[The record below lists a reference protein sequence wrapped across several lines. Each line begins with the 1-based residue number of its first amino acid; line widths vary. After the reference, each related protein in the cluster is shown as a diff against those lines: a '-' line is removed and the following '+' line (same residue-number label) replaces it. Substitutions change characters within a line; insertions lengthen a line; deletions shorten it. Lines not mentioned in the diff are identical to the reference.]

1 MSTLTDLDAWRRLA
15 VPGSRWLRVHADGTE
30 AEATVTGWADGTND
44 ETGMPQV
51 WLSFRSVYWTGA
63 PWAPQPH
70 AVRNDAVCFSPG
82 QVTFDG
88 GRARERSL
96 YPDRRVSHTWTYLGP
111 GCGTVDLGAAQDR
124 SAVGPVPVDRLAPGD
139 VVYGPWEVWRRGWSG
154 PQPGYTVDHVD
165 LSGPLALVTTREGWP
180 LWLSPDAL
188 VAVATNERRPLPAR
202 ADTTVYLTVN
212 TVSWL
217 WRDELADV
225 PMCISRNRL
234 AGYRSTPK
242 PARVPALLLDSG
254 GFTELKDHGRW
265 RLTPEQFLTEVRTHL
280 AHIDGGQPIAV
291 VQQDMMCEPV
301 VIYGG
306 KTKDGVFVGTRQY
319 IDPDEAMSYD
329 DLVHEH
335 QRRSTENLVTLR
347 RLAPDLHIVPV
358 LQGFTRLQ
366 YARHAGMLE
375 MAGIR
380 LADEP
385 LVGLGSVCRRQ
396 GTAEIDEIVRY
407 FDTLGLRLHGFG
419 VGIDGLALYGRRLAS
434 TDSNAW
440 SFNGRRDVGLCPH
453 GVVKH
458 EANCPIN
465 ARAWWTRARARLA
478 GAPRTRT
485 RRRST
490 GPAYGEQLELIP
502 RGEPAVVTPTADPW
516 AFLIP

>member
-1 MSTLTDLDAWRRLA
+1 VEDLR
-15 VPGSRWLRVHADGTE
+15 
-30 AEATVTGWADGTND
+30 
-44 ETGMPQV
+44 
-51 WLSFRSVYWTGA
+51 
-63 PWAPQPH
+63 
-70 AVRNDAVCFSPG
+70 
-82 QVTFDG
+82 
-88 GRARERSL
+88 
-96 YPDRRVSHTWTYLGP
+96 
-111 GCGTVDLGAAQDR
+111 
-124 SAVGPVPVDRLAPGD
+124 PGD
-139 VVYGPWEVWRRGWSG
+139 MIYGPWAIWRADVAGRL
-154 PQPGYTVDHVD
+154 PGYTVDHVD

-180 LWLSPDAL
+180 LWLRRGAL
-188 VAVATNERRPLPAR
+188 VAAAGAATQPAERPE
-202 ADTTVYLTVN
+202 TTVFLTVN

-254 GFTELKDHGRW
+254 GFTELKNHGRW

-291 VQQDMMCEPV
+291 VQQDMMCEPI

-306 KTKDGVFVGTRQY
+306 RSKDGVFVGTRQY
-319 IDPDEAMSYD
+319 LDPDEAMGYD
-329 DLVHEH
+329 ELVHEH

-358 LQGFTRLQ
+358 LQGFTRMQ

-375 MAGIR
+375 MAGVR

-396 GTAEIDEIVRY
+396 GTGEIDEIVRY
-407 FDTLGLRLHGFG
+407 FDTLGLKLHGFG

-440 SFNGRRDVGLCPH
+440 SYNGRRAVKLCPH

-458 EANCPIN
+458 EANCPVN
-465 ARAWWTRARARLA
+465 ARAWWDRARARLA
-478 GAPRTRT
+478 GAPRTRP
-485 RRRST
+485 RCRVD
-490 GPAYGEQLELIP
+490 GPAYGEQLALICLD
-502 RGEPAVVTPTADPW
+502 GSPAAPDVDPW
-516 AFLIP
+516 AFLIT